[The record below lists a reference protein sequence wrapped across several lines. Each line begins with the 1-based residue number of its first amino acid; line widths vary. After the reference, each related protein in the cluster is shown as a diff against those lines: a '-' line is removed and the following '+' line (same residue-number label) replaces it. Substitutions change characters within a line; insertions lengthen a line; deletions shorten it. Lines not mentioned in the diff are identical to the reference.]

1 MGRRR
6 IIKGLALTSFVVI
19 LLILEYH
26 WKLSSY
32 ISQDRILR
40 VLSESGSLA
49 PLVYITLMAV
59 TELSPFPNMPMEVA
73 AGAYFGPVLGTIYS
87 VLGTTAGAIISFS
100 IARLPGRD
108 IIERFL
114 GGHINF
120 CSACSDRLLFKVVV
134 LSRIMPVISFDI
146 ISYGA
151 GLTMM
156 SLRSFA
162 LATLVGFVPL
172 AFIYN
177 YFGATLVVNTGIAI
191 SFGVIMVAIFF
202 LLPLWIERNNIFRLR
217 HLFPH
222 IQGSSHQKGEHAVDP
237 GQGGKGA

>member
-6 IIKGLALTSFVVI
+6 IIKGLALAALVVI
-19 LLILEYH
+19 LFMVEYH

-32 ISQDRILR
+32 VSQDRVLQ
-40 VLSESGSLA
+40 VLSSSGSFA
-49 PLVYITLMAV
+49 PLVYIALMAV

-100 IARLPGRD
+100 IARLLGRD

-120 CSACSDRLLFKVVV
+120 CTACSDKLLFKVVV
-134 LSRIMPVISFDI
+134 FSRIMPVISFDI

-172 AFIYN
+172 AFVYN
-177 YFGATLVVNTGIAI
+177 YFGTILVVNTGVAI
-191 SFGVIMVAIFF
+191 SFGVVMVAIFF
-202 LLPLWIERNNIFRLR
+202 LLPLWIERNNILRLR
-217 HLFPH
+217 PLFPH
-222 IQGSSHQKGEHAVDP
+222 LQKSSLQEGERAVTT
-237 GQGGKGA
+237 GQGEKSV